1 MALHRHADRFRDAVM
16 PLPALALAAMISGGA
31 SLLGGVQGNNASA
44 REATKNRNFEN
55 EQAEREMAF
64 QREMS
69 STEYQRAV
77 ADMKAAGLNPIL
89 AAKGGNS
96 SPSGASGGGTNA
108 TQENILEEAG
118 KTPMLAL
125 KAKADLALTDEMT
138 KTEKSKQA
146 VNYSNAGGRFGAP
159 GFLSVPFSSAAH
171 AKRAMQSKA
180 AYASYKAAK
189 SNPQIQ
195 FQRNARNTLT
205 PQPMAA

>member
-1 MALHRHADRFRDAVM
+1 MDPFT
-16 PLPALALAAMISGGA
+16 LAAIIGGGS
-31 SLLGGVQGNNASA
+31 SLIGGILGNKSNAK
-44 REATKNRNFEN
+44 EADKTRDFEN
-55 EQAEREMAF
+55 EQAERQMAF

-77 ADMKAAGLNPIL
+77 TDMKAAGLNPIL

-96 SPSGASGGGTNA
+96 SPAGAAAGGTNA
-108 TQENILEEAG
+108 HMENILEEAG

-125 KAKADLALTDEMT
+125 KAKADLALTAEMT

-159 GFLSVPFSSAAH
+159 GFFSVPFSSAAH

-180 AYASYKAAK
+180 AYANYKARKA
-189 SNPQIQ
+189 NPQIQ
-195 FQRNARNTLT
+195 FQRNAKNILT
-205 PQPMAA
+205 PQPQAA